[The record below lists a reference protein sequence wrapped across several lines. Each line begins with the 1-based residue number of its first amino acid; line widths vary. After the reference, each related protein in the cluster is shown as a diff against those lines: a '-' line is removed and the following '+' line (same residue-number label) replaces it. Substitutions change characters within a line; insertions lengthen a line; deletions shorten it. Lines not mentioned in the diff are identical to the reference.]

1 MSNTPNFKPIILVR
15 AAQPGDAELPD
26 YVASRLCHI
35 LFGADKAH
43 GPHKKEGSP
52 QGYDLGSGND
62 YWLHEQPRVPLT
74 TRQYGYINT
83 EFATGPGGTV
93 PFRTFAF
100 AARYETRAGLEKLW
114 SVARTLILVEDHPGI
129 RLGNDPDAS

>member
-26 YVASRLCHI
+26 YVAFRLCHI

-62 YWLHEQPRVPLT
+62 YWLHEQPPVGLNWVQYHRVPVNPVPHPERQT
-74 TRQYGYINT
+74 TFT
-83 EFATGPGGTV
+83 
-93 PFRTFAF
+93 AF
-100 AARYETRAGLEKLW
+100 TLDARYANLEKLW

>member
-1 MSNTPNFKPIILVR
+1 MIVPSLKPIILVR

-62 YWLHEQPRVPLT
+62 YWLHAQSWVEMPWVRYHGVRNPVPRSQKPPIFFKSYTLD
-74 TRQYGYINT
+74 
-83 EFATGPGGTV
+83 
-93 PFRTFAF
+93 
-100 AARYETRAGLEKLW
+100 ARYANLEKLW
-114 SVARTLILVEDHPGI
+114 SVARTLVLVEDHPGI
-129 RLGNDPDAS
+129 RLGNDPDALKE

>member
-1 MSNTPNFKPIILVR
+1 MSTPTFKPIILVR

-62 YWLHEQPRVPLT
+62 YWLHEQTPVWLSLEKYR
-74 TRQYGYINT
+74 
-83 EFATGPGGTV
+83 GGTRTNLANAENGRI
-93 PFRTFAF
+93 PFQAYTLD
-100 AARYETRAGLEKLW
+100 ARYANLEKLW
-114 SVARTLILVEDHPGI
+114 SVARTIILVEDHPGI
-129 RLGNDPDAS
+129 RLGNDPDVST

>member
-52 QGYDLGSGND
+52 QGYDLGSGNN
-62 YWLHEQPRVPLT
+62 YWLFMQPSVVWVPWM
-74 TRQYGYINT
+74 QYHAMPASTLSIAGMPI
-83 EFATGPGGTV
+83 
-93 PFRTFAF
+93 PFIAF
-100 AARYETRAGLEKLW
+100 ALDARHPNQEKLW